1 MIVSARAEGIFV
13 LSTRDG
19 GPEGPYTMQATMKTT
34 RILIATALLA
44 AATGTQ
50 AQMRVEGHRPVDPR
64 LKQPR
69 IENAGKLP
77 PRVEASEV
85 ETVAGGAAVTTNATQ
100 AQSSAAP
107 VRNAAGRSG
116 SQQPAGPLQRPS
128 YLQPDE
134 QAAPSGGP
142 SSLDLMKQCFDG
154 SISGSITSPSCVGYM
169 AGYVGAVRIS
179 AGIGGDYPIC
189 LPESGLS
196 NESIVS
202 DVSAYLE
209 ENPAAL
215 QKSARSV
222 VFLVL
227 SQRYPC
233 KDK

>member
-1 MIVSARAEGIFV
+1 MFK
-13 LSTRDG
+13 
-19 GPEGPYTMQATMKTT
+19 QAFITLTA
-34 RILIATALLA
+34 IAALTPMA
-44 AATGTQ
+44 SS

-69 IENAGKLP
+69 IENAGTLP
-77 PRVEASEV
+77 PRVEAAQV
-85 ETVAGGAAVTTNATQ
+85 EAIAGGAAKAAVHE
-100 AQSSAAP
+100 AP
-107 VRNAAGRSG
+107 VAPQTSTAP
-116 SQQPAGPLQRPS
+116 QQGGPLQRPS
-128 YLQPDE
+128 FLQPDE

-169 AGYVGAVRIS
+169 AGFVGAVRIS
-179 AGIGGDYPIC
+179 AGLGGGYPIC

-202 DVSAYLE
+202 DVSGYLE